1 MCDSVVA
8 VGFET
13 ASRAT
18 LFAKNSDRKADEC
31 QPLLQFP
38 ESSYPPDARVRCT
51 HIRISQ
57 VAETYRVLGHSPWW
71 VWGFEHGVNEHA
83 VAIGNQTVFSKE
95 PIEEQP
101 GLIGMD
107 LVRLGLE
114 RGRTARESL
123 EVIAGLLEAHGQGG
137 AAFGL
142 GAGGYHNS
150 FMLADPDEAWV
161 LETSNRHWAA
171 RRTGLESLSNH
182 HSIGSD
188 WEIGSLDLATFASRE
203 GWWTGAGRIDVA
215 AAYRNPNVPAR
226 ISEGRRRRSRE
237 LLETDRGHHDVETLK
252 RILRDH
258 LEGGL
263 AWQPGST
270 PDDERHFTLC
280 AHSEPIH
287 WTTASVV
294 AELPSERSDPWPIWI
309 SFATPCSGVFLPIY
323 INGVIPASLAQGG
336 KSDNP
341 DSAWWAFKRLQ
352 DKASADPERH
362 TLQLRE
368 AWSEFENRVELERID
383 VERAARARSR
393 RGDRDGSARLV
404 THFMDRTCAQAIE
417 RANELSNRIA

>member
-8 VGFET
+8 VGSET

-18 LFAKNSDRKADEC
+18 LFAKNSDRNADEC

-38 ESSYPPDARVRCT
+38 ESSYPPESRVRCT
-51 HIRISQ
+51 HIHISQ

-95 PIEEQP
+95 PIEQRP

-123 EVIAGLLEAHGQGG
+123 EVIAGLIEAHGQGG
-137 AAFGL
+137 AALGL

-150 FMLADPDEAWV
+150 FMLADPEEAWV

-171 RRTGLESLSNH
+171 RRVELESLSNH
-182 HSIGSD
+182 YSIGSD
-188 WEIGSLDLATFASRE
+188 WEIGSRHLATFASRE
-203 GWWTGAGRIDVA
+203 GWWTGPGRVDVT
-215 AAYRNPNVPAR
+215 AAYRNPKVPAH
-226 ISEGRRRRSRE
+226 ISEGRKRRSRE
-237 LLETDRGHHDVETLK
+237 LLETDRGYHDVDTLK
-252 RILRDH
+252 RLLRDH
-258 LEGGL
+258 LEGGP

-287 WTTASVV
+287 WTTASLV
-294 AELPSERSDPWPIWI
+294 AELPRERGAPWPVWV
-309 SFATPCSGVFLPIY
+309 SFATPCSGVFLPVY
-323 INGVIPASLAQGG
+323 IDGVIPASLAQGG
-336 KSDNP
+336 KSDSR

-352 DKASADPERH
+352 DKAGTDPARH
-362 TLQLRE
+362 TLELRQG
-368 AWSEFENRVELERID
+368 WSAFEQQVESERVD
-383 VERAARARSR
+383 VEEAAQAKFKS
-393 RGDRDGSARLV
+393 GDRDGAAQLV
-404 THFMDRTCAQAIE
+404 TKFMDRTCARAIE
-417 RANELSNRIA
+417 CANELGDRIV

>member
-1 MCDSVVA
+1 S
-8 VGFET
+8 ET

-18 LFAKNSDRKADEC
+18 LFAKNSDRQAGEC

-51 HIRISQ
+51 HISISQ

-83 VAIGNQTVFSKE
+83 VAIGNQAVFSKE

-123 EVIAGLLEAHGQGG
+123 EVIAGLIEAHGQGG

-150 FMLADPDEAWV
+150 FMLAHAEEAWA

-171 RRTGLESLSNH
+171 RRAGLESLSNH
-182 HSIGSD
+182 YSIGSD
-188 WEIGSLDLATFASRE
+188 WEIGSRDLATFANRQ
-203 GWWTGAGRIDVA
+203 GWWTAPGRINVA
-215 AAYRNPNVPAR
+215 AAYRNPDVPAR

-237 LLETDRGHHDVETLK
+237 LLESGRGHHDAETLK
-252 RILRDH
+252 RLLRDH

-280 AHSEPIH
+280 AHSEPTH

-294 AELPSERSDPWPIWI
+294 AELPSEPADPWPIWV
-309 SFATPCSGVFLPIY
+309 SFATPCSGIFLPVY
-323 INGVIPASLAQGG
+323 VDGVIPASLAQGG
-336 KSDNP
+336 KHDSR

-352 DKASADPERH
+352 DKAGADSARH

-368 AWSEFENRVELERID
+368 AWSDFENRVELER
-383 VERAARARSR
+383 VEVEQAAHARSQ
-393 RGDRDGSARLV
+393 RGDRDAAAQLV
-404 THFMDRTCAQAIE
+404 TRFMDRTCARAIE
-417 RANELSNRIA
+417 CANALSDRIA